1 MNQSFP
7 EVRVGDPLHCGGLAV
22 FPLYAERSLFA
33 PEYVLS
39 HEAMAAGTVTVR
51 EVSAAGSIP
60 DLLVEND
67 GDLPC
72 LILEGTELRG
82 QKQHRMLNA
91 TTLVG
96 GRSQTRIPVSCV
108 EHGSWRSD
116 SQKSSSG
123 SHCPP
128 TLRSFLK
135 GSAASPRRRLGS
147 CQIAFWAEIRRKHRT
162 MGVASTT
169 EDLSAALETHRAKVE
184 QVQKQ
189 VPYPAPANGVAVA
202 LGGRLVSI
210 DVLDK
215 VTTLEKVWRQVTEG
229 FALDAIE
236 NPDAGRETTCTEVL
250 VELQRM
256 RSLPWQ
262 PVEPVGLGEELRAG
276 NDRMLACALFFGG
289 VLLHAS
295 ASILRVRHDD
305 EVG

>member
-1 MNQSFP
+1 MNPSFP
-7 EVRVGDPLHCGGLAV
+7 EIRAGEPMHCGGLAV

-33 PEYVLS
+33 PDYVLS
-39 HEAMAAGTVTVR
+39 HEAMAAGTVTVS
-51 EVSAAGSIP
+51 EVSATGSIP
-60 DLLVEND
+60 DLLVENN

-72 LILEGTELRG
+72 LLLEGTELRG
-82 QKQHRMLNA
+82 SKQHRMLNA
-91 TTLVG
+91 SALIG
-96 GRSQTRIPVSCV
+96 GGCNARIPVSCV
-108 EHGSWRSD
+108 EHGRWRSD

-135 GSAASPRRRLGS
+135 GSAASPRRRLGAR
-147 CQIAFWAEIRRKHRT
+147 QIKLWAEIRRKHRAL
-162 MGVASTT
+162 GVASTT
-169 EDLSAALETHRAKVE
+169 EDLSAALEAHRERVE

-189 VPYPAPANGVAVA
+189 IPYPVSANGVAVA

-215 VTTLEKVWRQVTEG
+215 PATLEKVWGRVTEG

-236 NPDAGRETTCTEVL
+236 NPDAGREVACTEVL
-250 VELQRM
+250 AELQRM
-256 RSLPWQ
+256 RSLPWH

-276 NDRMLACALFFGG
+276 NNRMLAGALFFGG

-295 ASILRVRHDD
+295 VSVLRVRHDD